1 MKRIMKALEGNKY
14 NKVIVLN
21 DNGNKDV
28 EKAILAVL
36 RMSGCNN
43 KVFTNAEYNK
53 PKEESIM
60 NQNIF
65 DITFGNIIKAMAE
78 DDLCSDMI
86 KTLSG
91 TSPEMFVEFISK
103 PLASIENMTLRE
115 LLSLPESKLENI
127 MIKIIVAFVLNVEDD
142 NDAKESARKLLLAN
156 DLPIVRKDDVLAEY
170 RKFGLGESAYIDDI
184 SPLNNLRTLTCVNC
198 TLREYI
204 DNLAKDV
211 LK

>member
-1 MKRIMKALEGNKY
+1 MEMIMKALEGNKY
-14 NKVIVLN
+14 NKIIVLN

-28 EKAILAVL
+28 EDAISAIL
-36 RMSGCNN
+36 RMSGCENII
-43 KVFTNAEYNK
+43 FTNAEYNK
-53 PKEESIM
+53 PEEESIM

-86 KTLSG
+86 KRLSG

-127 MIKIIVAFVLNVEDD
+127 IIKIIVAFVLNAEDD
-142 NDAKESARKLLLAN
+142 NDAKESARKLLVAN

-170 RKFGLGESAYIDDI
+170 RKFGVDESAYNDAI
-184 SPLNNLRTLTCVNC
+184 SALNNLRTLTSVNC

>member
-1 MKRIMKALEGNKY
+1 MERLMKVLEGNKY
-14 NKVIVLN
+14 NKIIVLN

-28 EKAILAVL
+28 EELISTFL
-36 RMSGCNN
+36 RMSGCENII
-43 KVFTNAEYNK
+43 FTNAEYNK
-53 PKEESIM
+53 PEEESIM

-86 KTLSG
+86 KTASG

-127 MIKIIVAFVLNVEDD
+127 MIKIIVAFILNAEDD

-156 DLPIVRKDDVLAEY
+156 DLPIFRKDDVLAEY

-204 DNLAKDV
+204 DNLAKEV